1 MSSLTPALLMAL
13 LDAPDR
19 VKRRNKFVALYN
31 ALAILGGK
39 TRDMIVTDD
48 D

>member
-1 MSSLTPALLMAL
+1 MTPALLIAL

-19 VKRRNKFVALYN
+19 VKRRNKFVALAK
-31 ALAILGGK
+31 ALAILGSK
-39 TRDMIVTDD
+39 TRDMLVTDD